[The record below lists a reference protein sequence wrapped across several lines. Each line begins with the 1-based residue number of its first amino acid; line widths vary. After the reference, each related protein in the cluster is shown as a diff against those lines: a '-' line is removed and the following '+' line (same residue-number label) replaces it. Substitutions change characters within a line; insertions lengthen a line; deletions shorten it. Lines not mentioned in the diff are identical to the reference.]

1 MIFKT
6 DFFLLSYI
14 FSSILENFYVQYVN
28 FFFFESFYSFLLNFL
43 NLYNLLILLLK
54 WLDIIIFALLS
65 VAFLT
70 LVERKVLSGMQ
81 RRKGPNVVGYYG
93 LLQPFAD
100 ALKLLVK
107 ETVVPGIANKYL
119 FMLAPIFV
127 LFFSLINWAVIP
139 VGEFIIFSDLNIGI
153 LYLFAVS
160 SLNVYGIIISGWS
173 SNSKYSFLGSLRSAA
188 QMISYEVSIGLIFI
202 NVLLCVGSL
211 SLLDIVDFQKGCY
224 LIFPLLPSFLMF
236 LISILAETNRPPFDL
251 PEAEA
256 ELVSGYNVEYSA
268 VGFAQFFIAEYG
280 NILLMS
286 GLTVILFLGGWL
298 PLINIDS
305 FISLIGGQSFLV
317 YWEQMSYYSFFGF
330 WFFVKLMA
338 VAFFFV
344 WVRAAFPRFRY
355 DQLMNLGWKVFLP
368 MSLAWVF
375 FVSFILL
382 FFDLLN

>member
-1 MIFKT
+1 MMLNYFY
-6 DFFLLSYI
+6 F
-14 FSSILENFYVQYVN
+14 LENI
-28 FFFFESFYSFLLNFL
+28 FFFFFNYI
-43 NLYNLLILLLK
+43 NLYGFILILIR
-54 WLDIIIFALLS
+54 WLDVILFVLLS
-65 VAFLT
+65 VAFFT

-93 LLQPFAD
+93 ILQPFAD
-100 ALKLLVK
+100 AMKLLIK
-107 ETVVPGIANKYL
+107 ETVIPGIANKYL
-119 FMLAPIFV
+119 FIFAPIFV
-127 LFFSLINWAVIP
+127 LFFALINWAVIP
-139 VGEFIIFSDLNIGI
+139 LGEFLVYSDLNMGI

-211 SLLDIVDFQKGCY
+211 SLLDIVNFQKSIW
-224 LIFPLLPSFLMF
+224 LIFPLFPSFLMF

-268 VGFAQFFIAEYG
+268 VGFALFFIAEYA

-298 PLINIDS
+298 S
-305 FISLIGGQSFLV
+305 FFDDFYFFNDLKFF
-317 YWEQMSYYSFFGF
+317 SYYSFFGF
-330 WFFVKLMA
+330 
-338 VAFFFV
+338 FFF
-344 WVRAAFPRFRY
+344 FKFF
-355 DQLMNLGWKVFLP
+355 FLSP
-368 MSLAWVF
+368 
-375 FVSFILL
+375 
-382 FFDLLN
+382 

>member
-1 MIFKT
+1 
-6 DFFLLSYI
+6 
-14 FSSILENFYVQYVN
+14 
-28 FFFFESFYSFLLNFL
+28 
-43 NLYNLLILLLK
+43 
-54 WLDIIIFALLS
+54 
-65 VAFLT
+65 
-70 LVERKVLSGMQ
+70 MQ

-93 LLQPFAD
+93 ILQPFAD

-119 FMLAPIFV
+119 FILAPVFV

-139 VGEFIIFSDLNIGI
+139 VGEFIVFSDLNVGI
-153 LYLFAVS
+153 MYLFAVS
-160 SLNVYGIIISGWS
+160 SLNVYGIIISGWA

-211 SLLDIVDFQKGCY
+211 SLLDIVDFQKNC
-224 LIFPLLPSFLMF
+224 LLVFPLFPSFFMF
-236 LISILAETNRPPFDL
+236 LVSILAETNRPPFDL

-268 VGFAQFFIAEYG
+268 VGFALFFIAEYG
-280 NILLMS
+280 NILMMS

-298 PLINIDS
+298 PIFGLDS
-305 FISLIGGQSFLV
+305 LFVYFLNNEFLV
-317 YWEQMSYYSFFGF
+317 YWEQISYYSFFGF
-330 WFFVKLMA
+330 WFFFKLVLM
-338 VAFFFV
+338 AFFFV

-375 FVSFILL
+375 FVSFILF